1 MDLARMIQDGTF
13 SIVQDVKTKKTLVKN
28 FEEVVY
34 EETPD
39 HFLSFEELI
48 AILTRERTKHFMR
61 TEE

>member
-13 SIVQDVKTKKTLVKN
+13 SIVQDVKTKKTQVKN
-28 FEEVVY
+28 FEEVIY

-39 HFLSFEELI
+39 HFLAFEELI
-48 AILTRERTKHFMR
+48 AILTRERTKQFMR